1 MLKSGQ
7 LCRRANNLRQYYGLN
22 GLDQKLEKYLGFDG
36 GFFVE
41 LGANN
46 GIDQSNTLYYEK
58 FRNWHGVLIEPIP
71 HNYLLCRQNRST
83 MNTIFCNACVS
94 FEYKDKFVEIIYSNL
109 MSTPIGLESDIS
121 NPQAHASEGLRHIPS
136 THDNFTFGARASTL
150 EDLLVKANAPA
161 LIDFL
166 SLDVEGAEIEVLK
179 GIDFNRHKFRFMCIE
194 SRDLLKIATHLA
206 RHDYHLIDKLSQH
219 DYVFTSDRNLLL
231 KSV

>member
-1 MLKSGQ
+1 
-7 LCRRANNLRQYYGLN
+7 
-22 GLDQKLEKYLGFDG
+22 
-36 GFFVE
+36 
-41 LGANN
+41 
-46 GIDQSNTLYYEK
+46 
-58 FRNWHGVLIEPIP
+58 
-71 HNYLLCRQNRST
+71 
-83 MNTIFCNACVS
+83 
-94 FEYKDKFVEIIYSNL
+94 